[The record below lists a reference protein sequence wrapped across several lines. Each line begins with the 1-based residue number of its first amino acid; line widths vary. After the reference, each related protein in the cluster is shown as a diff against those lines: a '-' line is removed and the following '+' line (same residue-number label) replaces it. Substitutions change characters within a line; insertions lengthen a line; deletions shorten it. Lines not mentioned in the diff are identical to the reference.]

1 MEELIEQRL
10 PPGVRLSPP
19 HGHELNTRKWSTIYT
34 SFSEEITFAMAT
46 QRSENPPKKKT
57 EQQKQKSLRLPPFI
71 FFERR
76 DLAKSHS
83 HGRLEM
89 IFFFFLLG
97 FFTGFRRVIS
107 VVFCFSTDL
116 RNFLR
121 FSILG
126 TEFLPFFFTKIRHND
141 SSLLVVEKKLTF
153 R

>member
-46 QRSENPPKKKT
+46 QRSENPKKKRPNN
-57 EQQKQKSLRLPPFI
+57 KNKSRYSFPLLFSLRGATL
-71 FFERR
+71 RR
-76 DLAKSHS
+76 ATRMAGWKW
-83 HGRLEM
+83 
-89 IFFFFLLG
+89 FFFLLG

-141 SSLLVVEKKLTF
+141 SSLLVVEKKITF